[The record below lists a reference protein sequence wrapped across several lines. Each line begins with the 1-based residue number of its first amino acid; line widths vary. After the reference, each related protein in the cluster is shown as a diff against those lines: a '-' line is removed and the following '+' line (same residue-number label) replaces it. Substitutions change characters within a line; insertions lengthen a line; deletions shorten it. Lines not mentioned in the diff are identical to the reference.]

1 MKVFVVKGKVL
12 LIVLLAL
19 ICAIVP
25 STAIIATVAGKEVK
39 ELPIYS
45 VKTDEK
51 KVAISFDCAW
61 GTQYTDK
68 LLSIMQ
74 EENVKSTFFMVEF
87 WTNKNPEYVKKISD
101 LGHEIGTHSATHPE
115 MSKLSTEKIKAELT
129 SSANAITKI
138 TGKKVELFRPPF
150 GDYNNN
156 VINSARELNLYTI
169 QWDVDS
175 LDWKNLSA
183 KEITSRV
190 LKGVNNGSIV
200 LFHNNGLH
208 TATALPD
215 IIKALKA
222 QGYQFV
228 TIGELIYRENYKI
241 DNTGKQYPIKSTKNS
256 ASAW

>member
-175 LDWKNLSA
+175 LDWKNISA

-241 DNTGKQYPIKSTKNS
+241 DNTGMQYPIKSTINS
-256 ASAW
+256 AFAL

>member
-87 WTNKNPEYVKKISD
+87 WTNKNPEYVKKISEF
-101 LGHEIGTHSATHPE
+101 GHEIGTHSATHPE

-241 DNTGKQYPIKSTKNS
+241 DNTGMQYPIKSTINS
-256 ASAW
+256 ASAL